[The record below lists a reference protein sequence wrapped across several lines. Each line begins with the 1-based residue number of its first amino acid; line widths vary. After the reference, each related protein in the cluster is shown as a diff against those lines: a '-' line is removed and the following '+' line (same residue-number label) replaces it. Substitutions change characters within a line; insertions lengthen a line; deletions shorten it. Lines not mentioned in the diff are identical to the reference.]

1 MGLGLVPCGIQRLS
15 LAPSQSCS
23 IPSFNRPRCPALPH
37 QTPCPAQQIQ
47 HPWCGQLFPTQRPP
61 KIQFAF
67 PCHQPAIFTA
77 GEEAAVE
84 EGGSMARQSRAEP
97 QGCSINMQSHVPVR
111 RWPDSVWLIQTNCC
125 EERWKFSPRN
135 NGGERTPSP

>member
-84 EGGSMARQSRAEP
+84 EGGSLARQSRAAGMLHQHAEP
-97 QGCSINMQSHVPVR
+97 RASSTVAGQRLAH
-111 RWPDSVWLIQTNCC
+111 PDKLLRGKVEIQPQ
-125 EERWKFSPRN
+125 K
-135 NGGERTPSP
+135 